1 MVIYS
6 YHRYC
11 LKWYQIA
18 SQRVNP
24 IWWDKVLAPL
34 RDLEVRATGG
44 MVHLEKEH
52 TRSSSEHIKEN
63 SLNISGS
70 AEMNYLP
77 SNVNLNVTS
86 SLEGSK
92 ETGKG
97 LDVGSFSRSFE
108 IATRNSLEDVE
119 LETRALTEPLPTNQQ
134 VMNWYIIFYFPT
146 FLQLNSCKGFT
157 LCNIWISI
165 CRPIETINSMLLKNG
180 LPSIR
185 YFIQK
190 GRFWG
195 FVLVIQFTLG
205 HVCKH

>member
-18 SQRVNP
+18 SQRINP

-52 TRSSSEHIKEN
+52 TCSSSD
-63 SLNISGS
+63 
-70 AEMNYLP
+70 LP

-86 SLEGSK
+86 SLEGST

-108 IATRNSLEDVE
+108 IATRNSLEDME

-134 VMNWYIIFYFPT
+134 VVNWYIILYFPMMV
-146 FLQLNSCKGFT
+146 QLNSCKGFT
-157 LCNIWISI
+157 SRNIWTYI

-185 YFIQK
+185 YFIREGQ
-190 GRFWG
+190 FWG

>member
-1 MVIYS
+1 MLLVLSGYSDGINMFIYS

-18 SQRVNP
+18 SQRINP

-52 TRSSSEHIKEN
+52 TYSSSEHVKEN

-70 AEMNYLP
+70 AEMP
-77 SNVNLNVTS
+77 T
-86 SLEGSK
+86 

-108 IATRNSLEDVE
+108 IATRNSLEDME

-134 VMNWYIIFYFPT
+134 VVNWYIIIYIFQRCF
-146 FLQLNSCKGFT
+146 N
-157 LCNIWISI
+157 
-165 CRPIETINSMLLKNG
+165 
-180 LPSIR
+180 
-185 YFIQK
+185 
-190 GRFWG
+190 
-195 FVLVIQFTLG
+195 
-205 HVCKH
+205 